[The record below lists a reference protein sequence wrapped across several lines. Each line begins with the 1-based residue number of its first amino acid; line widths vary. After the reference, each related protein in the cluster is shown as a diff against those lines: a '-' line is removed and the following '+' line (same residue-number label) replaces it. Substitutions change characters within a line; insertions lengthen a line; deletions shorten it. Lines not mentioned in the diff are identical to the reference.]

1 MRLRIEH
8 KMILGYLPIILLIFV
23 ITIFSYRSLD
33 ELNTIN
39 RSILNEDTV
48 LIQAVEKMG
57 EAVLAQESYGR
68 RYRILDN
75 PEMLDLFR
83 QRDREFNELVDKVR
97 ALPHQEEIN
106 IDKLLSLHRDFNA
119 LFTTSDDLANRPA
132 GLDAGE
138 FDKAVSDTFDRMTA
152 LLQYMHRVGKRSQY
166 LKMEKANSIG
176 IRSFRFTAL
185 LSTLMIIIG
194 LASVSGITRSISR
207 AIAELKRATEIISQ
221 GNYDCRLQVNTKDE
235 LADLAA
241 SLRVMASRLSL
252 LERISLDSSPL
263 TRMPGGLA
271 IENILAQRL
280 ESSHHTAF
288 CMLDLDN
295 FKSYNDRYGYAKGND
310 VIRAT
315 AEIIK
320 SAVAEQGSTDDFVGH
335 IGGDDFAVITHT
347 NRYETICRAIIK
359 RFDETIVN
367 FYNESDRERGCIVSK
382 NRQGRRMT
390 FPIMTISIAVV
401 THHQEQRITHIEIG
415 EIASELK
422 AYAKSLPG
430 SVFVTDRREKHSED
444 RGAENTALKVVK

>member
-8 KMILGYLPIILLIFV
+8 KMILGYLPVILLILV
-23 ITIFSYRSLD
+23 ITVLSYRSLN
-33 ELNTIN
+33 ELNSIN
-39 RSILNEDTV
+39 RSIINEDTFLV
-48 LIQAVEKMG
+48 QAVDKMG

-83 QRDREFNELVDKVR
+83 QRDREFNELADKVR
-97 ALPHQEEIN
+97 ALPHQKDIH
-106 IDKLLSLHRDFNA
+106 IDKLVSLHHDFNE
-119 LFTTSDDLANRPA
+119 LFTTSGDMPNMPS
-132 GLDAGE
+132 GLDTGE
-138 FDKAVSDTFDRMTA
+138 FDKRVSDTFDQMTA
-152 LLQYMHRVGKRSQY
+152 LLQQMHRVGKRNQY

-176 IRSFRFTAL
+176 IQSFRSTAL
-185 LSTLMIIIG
+185 LSTLVIILG
-194 LASVSGITRSISR
+194 LVSVSLITRSISK
-207 AIAELKRATEIISQ
+207 AIIELKHATEIISE
-221 GNYDCRLQVNTKDE
+221 GRYDYCLQIHTKDE

-241 SLRVMASRLSL
+241 SLRSMALRLSL
-252 LERISLDSSPL
+252 IERISLDSSPL

-271 IENILAQRL
+271 IENMLSQRL
-280 ESSHHTAF
+280 KVDPQMAF

-320 SAVAEQGSTDDFVGH
+320 SVVAEQGTQDDFVGH
-335 IGGDDFAVITHT
+335 IGGDDFAVITHAT
-347 NRYETICRAIIK
+347 TYEAICRAIIK

-367 FYNESDRERGCIVSK
+367 FYNESDRARGCIVAK

-401 THHQEQRITHIEIG
+401 TNHQGKEIDQIQLG

-422 AYAKSLPG
+422 AYAKSIPG
-430 SVFVTDRREKHSED
+430 SIFVTDRREKGPEHPSV
-444 RGAENTALKVVK
+444 ENTTLTVIK